1 MIRCVMSSEHANADT
16 SLSDALLLHLSVR
29 AGDPARMK
37 EVLER
42 NPELV
47 DVPEE
52 WNATWSHK
60 GIAPYAHRG
69 TPMGRAVALGH
80 QAAVE
85 TLLTCG
91 ADVDGACGC
100 VTQES
105 PLWTAVAVGRH
116 DIAALLIER
125 GADPNRAARS
135 GVTPLHIAAMRDDL
149 VSVELLLRA
158 GAETSTLDRSGRT
171 PLEWAVER
179 GHTRTIERLGGR
191 PAGAGP
197 TGTLATPAPSAG
209 GHVFETG
216 IRAFDLFCPLG
227 RGRLLRQQARV
238 GHGHFA
244 LLAEVTHRWLARPNT
259 VVAWCGFEPRPYS
272 LLAFDAEL
280 RELGL
285 GDRMPLLLMAPEE
298 PAEACAEQL
307 AAFVTEMRTQ
317 AEERGLDVI
326 LILFEEVGHLAAIER
341 VLPLF
346 GLVGQGSLSG
356 IVSSPFRSD
365 PGAPPEDAAPIYAGR
380 VQFDLE
386 RSSRGRWPALGNLSS
401 SVDEP
406 ELAARTRAALAAGG
420 ARAERLH
427 EWFTQHFFVHELVDG
442 LPGEWTSPA
451 AARAELEA
459 LLAG

>member
-1 MIRCVMSSEHANADT
+1 MTSSEHADT
-16 SLSDALLLHLSVR
+16 NHSLSDALQLHLSVR

-37 EVLER
+37 EVLDR
-42 NPELV
+42 HPELV

-52 WNATWSHK
+52 WNAVWSHK

-105 PLWTAVAVGRH
+105 PLWTAIAVGRH
-116 DIAALLIER
+116 DIASLLIAR
-125 GADPNRAARS
+125 GADANRAARS
-135 GVTPLHIAAMRDDL
+135 GITPLHIAAMRDDL
-149 VSVELLLRA
+149 IGIELLLRA
-158 GAETSTLDRSGRT
+158 GANRHSIDRSGRT
-171 PLEWAVER
+171 PLQWAVER
-179 GHTRTIERLGGR
+179 GHTRSVERLGGLLQGNGSSNEL
-191 PAGAGP
+191 PVP
-197 TGTLATPAPSAG
+197 SPSAG
-209 GHVFETG
+209 GNVFETG

-285 GDRMPLLLMAPEE
+285 GDRMPLLLMAPEQ

-307 AAFVTEMRTQ
+307 AAFVGEMRTQ
-317 AEERGLDVI
+317 AEERGIDVI
-326 LILFEEVGHLAAIER
+326 LVMFEEVGHVAAIER
-341 VLPLF
+341 VLPSF
-346 GLVGQGSLSG
+346 GLVGNGSLSG
-356 IVSSPFRSD
+356 IVSGPFRSD
-365 PGAPPEDAAPIYAGR
+365 PDAPPQDVGPPYAGR
-380 VQFDLE
+380 VEFDLE
-386 RSSRGRWPALGNLSS
+386 RSRRGRWPALGNLSS
-401 SVDEP
+401 SVDESP
-406 ELAARTRAALAAGG
+406 LAARTRAVLAAGG

-427 EWFTQHFFVHELVDG
+427 EWFTQPFYVHELVDG
-442 LPGEWTSPA
+442 LPGEWTPSA
-451 AARAELEA
+451 ATWIQLES
-459 LLAG
+459 LLGD

>member
-1 MIRCVMSSEHANADT
+1 MTTSEQASDDT
-16 SLSDALLLHLSVR
+16 SLSDALQLHLSVR
-29 AGDPARMK
+29 AGNPAAMK
-37 EVLER
+37 AVLER
-42 NPELV
+42 RPELV

-52 WNATWSHK
+52 WNAVWSHR

-105 PLWTAVAVGRH
+105 PLWTAIAVGRH
-116 DIAALLIER
+116 DIATLLVAR

-135 GVTPLHIAAMRDDL
+135 GITPLHIAAMRDDL
-149 VSVELLLRA
+149 VSVELLLGA
-158 GAETSTLDRSGRT
+158 GANTTTRDRSGRT

-179 GHTRTIERLGGR
+179 GHTRTIERLGG
-191 PAGAGP
+191 PAAAQGTASLLPKP
-197 TGTLATPAPSAG
+197 TPSAG
-209 GHVFETG
+209 GNVFETG
-216 IRAFDLFCPLG
+216 IRAYDLFCPLG
-227 RGRLLRQQARV
+227 RGRVLRQQARV

-259 VVAWCGFEPRPYS
+259 VLAWCGFEPRPYS

-285 GDRMPLLLMAPEE
+285 GDRVPLLLMAPEE
-298 PAEACAEQL
+298 PAQACSDQL
-307 AAFVTEMRTQ
+307 AAFVGEMRTQ
-317 AEERGLDVI
+317 AEERGVDVI
-326 LILFEEVGHLAAIER
+326 LIMFEEVGHEQAIER
-341 VLPLF
+341 VLPSF
-346 GLVGQGSLSG
+346 GLVGNGSLSG

-365 PGAPPEDAAPIYAGR
+365 PNAPPDDVGPPYAGR
-380 VQFDLE
+380 VDFDLE
-386 RSSRGRWPALGNLSS
+386 RSKRGRWPALGNLSS
-401 SVDEP
+401 SADESP
-406 ELAARTRAALAAGG
+406 LAARTRAVLAEGG

-427 EWFTQHFFVHELVDG
+427 QWFTQPFYGHELVDG
-442 LPGEWTSPA
+442 LPGEWTPSADA
-451 AARAELEA
+451 AAQLES
-459 LLAG
+459 LLAD